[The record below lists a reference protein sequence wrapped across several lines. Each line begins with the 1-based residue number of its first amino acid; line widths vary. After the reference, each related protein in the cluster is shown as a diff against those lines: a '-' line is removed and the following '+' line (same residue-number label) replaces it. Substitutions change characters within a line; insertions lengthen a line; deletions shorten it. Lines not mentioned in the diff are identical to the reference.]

1 MITAKGNPVMPE
13 QQKNLGKHELRI
25 SAREKLTASGIRQV
39 DFFSDELITAQTELG
54 QLNIKGES
62 LHIESLNSETGDMLV
77 VGKVTA
83 LSYTESSPALSF
95 FGRLFK

>member
-1 MITAKGNPVMPE
+1 MAEI
-13 QQKNLGKHELRI
+13 QKPLKKHTLTVDG
-25 SAREKLTASGIRQV
+25 RERLTATGIRRV

-54 QLNIKGES
+54 QLNIKGEA
-62 LHIESLNSETGDMLV
+62 LHIETLNSETGDMLV
-77 VGKVTA
+77 SGRVAA